1 MPVLLCK
8 WCYTRGAKLES
19 HLDTKNMNIVVNG
32 EALVC
37 RDHLTVHD
45 LLMEMGLV
53 PETVIV
59 ELNTGFVQRS
69 QYQTTIVSEG
79 DSFEF
84 IKFVGG
90 G

>member
-1 MPVLLCK
+1 
-8 WCYTRGAKLES
+8 
-19 HLDTKNMNIVVNG
+19 MNISVNG
-32 EALVC
+32 QTLIC
-37 RDHLTVHD
+37 RDNLTIHD
-45 LLMEMGLV
+45 LLTEMGLV

-59 ELNTGFVQRS
+59 ERNAGFVQRS
-69 QYQTTIVSEG
+69 EYQTTMVSEG